1 VRSNLIRNAA
11 TKQTQLTGAAR
22 WLAGLILLAAIAN
35 AHAVPSFARQTDLEC
50 TVCHLSWPELTPTGR
65 KFKLNGYTLG
75 DRQTW
80 PVAAM
85 LQATRTSTASVDA
98 TASDQ
103 FPDDKKVVLQQAS
116 VFIAGKITDH
126 AGVFA
131 QWTYDGVEN
140 HAGVDNVDLRYANKI
155 GEEDKELLYGFT
167 LHNNPTVQ
175 DVYNTVPA
183 WGFPFAS
190 SSVAVAPNAS
200 TMVDGALAQQV
211 AGLGAY
217 FQWKKT
223 LYGELSTYRA
233 ANQGFSQLSAGQD
246 RSQLASVKGY
256 NPYWRLA
263 LEHQWND
270 GSQSAMIG
278 TYGLRLDKFPD
289 PANPSGPFDRFTDTA
304 FDTQYQYITD
314 RHRFSA
320 QANWIHEKQEWNA
333 SFPLGAADNPSSTL
347 DSFRG
352 KLTYYF
358 DRKYGVTLSPF
369 STKGDVNN
377 AAFNTGDP
385 ITGSARGGPNTS
397 GYILEL
403 NYLPLR
409 NIRLAAQYTGYTRF
423 NGAKDNYDG
432 FGRNARDNNTLYL
445 VAWFMF

>member
-1 VRSNLIRNAA
+1 MRSNAFARL
-11 TKQTQLTGAAR
+11 TTTTTQSTGTVR
-22 WLAGLILLAAIAN
+22 WAVGFILLAAVAN

-80 PVAAM
+80 PVAGM
-85 LQATRTSTASVDA
+85 IQASRTSTSNVDP

-103 FPDDKKVVLQQAS
+103 FPDDKKGVLQQAS
-116 VFIAGKITDH
+116 VFVAGKITDH
-126 AGVFA
+126 SGVFA

-140 HAGVDNVDLRYANKI
+140 HGGVDNVDLRYANTI
-155 GEEDKELLYGFT
+155 GAAEKGLLYGFT

-200 TMVDGALAQQV
+200 TMIDGGLAQQA

-223 LYGELSTYRA
+223 LYGELSAYRA
-233 ANQGFSQLSAGQD
+233 ADHAFSLLSSGQD
-246 RSQLASVKGY
+246 RSQLGTLKGY
-256 NPYWRLA
+256 NPYWRVA
-263 LEHQWND
+263 LDHEWND
-270 GSQSAMIG
+270 GTHSAMIG
-278 TYGLRLDKFPD
+278 SYGMRVDKFPD
-289 PANPSGPFDRFTDTA
+289 PLNQTGPTDRFTDTA
-304 FDTQYQYITD
+304 FDAQYQYITD

-333 SFPLGAADNPSSTL
+333 TFPLGGTDNPSSVL
-347 DSFRG
+347 KSFRG

-358 DRKYGVTLSPF
+358 DRKYGATVSGF
-369 STKGDVNN
+369 STTGDVNN
-377 AAFNTGDP
+377 AVFNSGDP
-385 ITGSARGGPNTS
+385 INGSANGSPNTS
-397 GYILEL
+397 GYMLEL

-409 NIRLAAQYTGYTRF
+409 NIRLAAQYTGYTKF

-432 FGRNARDNNTLYL
+432 FGRNAKDNNTMYL
-445 VAWFMF
+445 LAWFMF